1 MGGNFVKN
9 DFASSEKGST
19 LKGKEGKQILFYLDM
34 TDFQKHLVLQYSK
47 QK

>member
-19 LKGKEGKQILFYLDM
+19 LKGKKGRKANSFLFRYDSFSEAPCF
-34 TDFQKHLVLQYSK
+34 TV
-47 QK
+47 